1 MYFFLLSYHLFS
13 TKIWCYASIEDK
25 LCKIIVDQKNG
36 SNTRKNLL
44 IVGLKSGP
52 VNWFEISLV
61 SNPWS
66 NISNRCKY

>member
-1 MYFFLLSYHLFS
+1 ML
-13 TKIWCYASIEDK
+13 SIEDK

-44 IVGLKSGP
+44 IVGLKSGS

-61 SNPWS
+61 SNPWY

>member
-1 MYFFLLSYHLFS
+1 ML
-13 TKIWCYASIEDK
+13 SIEDK
-25 LCKIIVDQKNG
+25 LCKIIIDQKNG

-61 SNPWS
+61 SNPWY